1 MQEILSKLRTSH
13 RRRGKKWILLPFL
26 LMGIILLSFWLFK
39 SSLLPIL
46 SDFENNLWRPAYL
59 LLHGMSPYNTQVQ
72 FEGLKPIWFPVII
85 GLFFPL
91 GALPVQAASNIWF
104 LFLLITLFSII
115 VISARKAG
123 APTVFVAIMAIGLG
137 IFPSTATHFR
147 LGQVSLLVSLLLL
160 ILSAHYQKMKPG
172 LTGFLLAISLVKP
185 QLIVLFFPVFIT
197 VLFRDG
203 GGKKVIK
210 VLSLTLFWF
219 LISTIPLFILSPG
232 WIRDFV
238 QNLLDNPGWAYPTFY
253 TIFRTILP
261 SDTLPMILAVI
272 LLFIGIGITIAIS
285 YRLEKNEALLW
296 SMALTPVFSPV
307 VWSWDFVLFYPL
319 LLFLVF
325 NRKNLRTSIT
335 VLIGYFICL
344 VAYITMVQLGY
355 ADDRYGFWVPI
366 FLNLVMLIG
375 YKFRKNPQ
383 GPASTISNEGTLT

>member
-1 MQEILSKLRTSH
+1 MQKILSKWITSY
-13 RRRGKKWILLPFL
+13 RRQGIKRILLPL
-26 LMGIILLSFWLFK
+26 LLLGFILLSPWLFK
-39 SSLLPIL
+39 SALLPIL
-46 SDFENNLWRPAYL
+46 SDFENNLWRPAFL
-59 LLHGMSPYNTQVQ
+59 LLHGMSPYNTLVQ

-85 GLFFPL
+85 GIFFPL
-91 GALPVQAASNIWF
+91 GVLPVQAASNIWF
-104 LFLLITLFSII
+104 LFLLVTLFSVI
-115 VISARKAG
+115 VISARWVSASSI
-123 APTVFVAIMAIGLG
+123 FVVIMAIGLG
-137 IFPSTATHFR
+137 VFPSTATHFR
-147 LGQVSLLVSLLLL
+147 LGQISLVVSVILLVVSVY
-160 ILSAHYQKMKPG
+160 HQKMNPG
-172 LTGFLLAISLVKP
+172 LIGCLMAISLVKP

-203 GGKKVIK
+203 GVRKVIK

-272 LLFIGIGITIAIS
+272 FLIIGIGITIAFS

-307 VWSWDFVLFYPL
+307 VWSWDFVLIYPL
-319 LLFLVF
+319 LLYLVF
-325 NRKNLRTSIT
+325 DRKNLLTSNI
-335 VLIGYFICL
+335 VLIGFVICL
-344 VAYITMVQLGY
+344 ALYITMVQLGY

-366 FLNLVMLIG
+366 FLNLLMFIG
-375 YKFRKNPQ
+375 YKLRRKSQ
-383 GPASTISNEGTLT
+383 ESTTRLANEGTPT

>member
-1 MQEILSKLRTSH
+1 MDHKPARLNATIQRQWMKL
-13 RRRGKKWILLPFL
+13 ILLPL
-26 LMGIILLSFWLFK
+26 LLFGFALLSFWALK
-39 SSLLPIL
+39 SSHIPIL
-46 SDFENNLWRPAYL
+46 SDFENNLWRPVFL

-72 FEGLKPIWFPVII
+72 FNGLKPIWFPVII

-123 APTVFVAIMAIGLG
+123 APTFLMAVMAIGLG
-137 IFPSTATHFR
+137 VFPSTATHFR

-160 ILSAHYQKMKPG
+160 LLSAHYQKMNPG
-172 LTGFLLAISLVKP
+172 LIGFLLAISLVKP
-185 QLIVLFFPVFIT
+185 QLIILFFPVFIT

-261 SDTLPMILAVI
+261 SDTLPTIIAVI

-307 VWSWDFVLFYPL
+307 VWSWDFVLIYPL

-375 YKFRKNPQ
+375 YKFRRKSQ
-383 GPASTISNEGTLT
+383 GSTTRLANEGTQT

>member
-261 SDTLPMILAVI
+261 SDTLPTIIAVI

>member
-1 MQEILSKLRTSH
+1 MDHKPARLNATIQRQWMKL
-13 RRRGKKWILLPFL
+13 ILLPL
-26 LMGIILLSFWLFK
+26 LLFGFALLSFWALK
-39 SSLLPIL
+39 SSHIPIL
-46 SDFENNLWRPAYL
+46 SDFENNLWRPVFL

-72 FEGLKPIWFPVII
+72 FVGLKPIWFPVII

-123 APTVFVAIMAIGLG
+123 APTFLMAVMAIGLG
-137 IFPSTATHFR
+137 VFPSTATHFR

-160 ILSAHYQKMKPG
+160 LLSAHYQKMNPG
-172 LTGFLLAISLVKP
+172 LIGFLLAISLVKP
-185 QLIVLFFPVFIT
+185 QLIILFFPVFIT

-261 SDTLPMILAVI
+261 SDTLPTIIAVI

-307 VWSWDFVLFYPL
+307 VWSWDFVLIYPL

-344 VAYITMVQLGY
+344 VLYITMVQLGY

-375 YKFRKNPQ
+375 YKFRRKSQ
-383 GPASTISNEGTLT
+383 GSTTRLANEGTQT